1 MRNRLG
7 GNVRLMI
14 VGSDTS
20 TFTLI
25 NISLSNIT
33 SRDITLSNI
42 TFSDITLSDITLIWN
57 IYPGRLRW
65 PAMCSPSCAPPLVAS
80 SWRGELT
87 HLWWSY
93 LIRFHFKS
101 DQFGNKFSSQ
111 VRSDW
116 VCRSLHSHH
125 PRRSSAWPCEKIYM
139 TCWDELDYERINMFQ
154 NILSLERWHF
164 PLNIKSQQRWRKGKG
179 KHCWE

>member
-1 MRNRLG
+1 MQVSEESTGWQRPTDDCR
-7 GNVRLMI
+7 
-14 VGSDTS
+14 VGHIN
-20 TFTLI
+20 FYFELI

-42 TFSDITLSDITLIWN
+42 TFSDITFSDITLIWN

-125 PRRSSAWPCEKIYM
+125 PRRSTAWPCEMIRYVS
-139 TCWDELDYERINMFQ
+139 EYS
-154 NILSLERWHF
+154 LSWKVTLPAKHQKPTKLTE
-164 PLNIKSQQRWRKGKG
+164 GKG